1 MLVLAV
7 AAELL
12 LRRTRSGVALR
23 ATGSDETR
31 ARQVGVPVTR
41 TVLAAHVLCSLG
53 AVLAGVVLATVVGV
67 GDPNVGSNYTLTAIA
82 AVVLGGASIF
92 GGRGSYLGAA
102 LGAVL
107 LQEITSATSFLR
119 LPEAWQEWLPGLL
132 ILSGA
137 AIFSQR
143 GRRRGLAAA
152 G

>member
-1 MLVLAV
+1 
-7 AAELL
+7 
-12 LRRTRSGVALR
+12 
-23 ATGSDETR
+23 
-31 ARQVGVPVTR
+31 VTR
-41 TVLAAHVLCSLG
+41 TVLAAHVLCSLA

-143 GRRRGLAAA
+143 GRRRGLTAA